1 MPDFSLGLDFGT
13 STTLVALPG
22 LEPRV
27 LPIGNE
33 GGNSWL
39 PSVLATFDKTNWLM
53 GEDADKGAIAHQFRS
68 PKSAITHDKKY
79 IANADGIEIEAD
91 EAIRKIMEEVVSR
104 CKERGFSDFSQV
116 RLSCP
121 AMWTGEQRKRLV
133 RLVNESGLVADIDQ
147 VIDEPISASI
157 AWWWSRFSKGLT
169 ITEKKRALIFD
180 LGGGTL
186 DVAVLDIFP
195 RPGSP
200 ELTIL
205 AARGIAIA
213 GDELDKALAAHITR
227 RLKQEKKYEISK
239 QKDSAVIEIAIRLE
253 ARDCK
258 ERLSNV
264 EETIFFVDEKIADV
278 PSIRITRIELNEVY
292 APQMAAALNCV
303 DAALREARM
312 KSGDNLSGPE
322 IAKLKLQDLAD
333 QIDFVVLAGG
343 MAQIKKVEAD
353 LQALMR
359 NATVERATSD
369 SRSSTSAIVM
379 GVANLNDFADL
390 NIHRPNFDFIVSYL
404 DKFGLEHRSTL
415 YEAFTPLYLPEQVM
429 RGDLFLGFQS
439 SEWLPPTPALGD
451 KVLISIETI
460 GGRRVTL
467 RNVSLNK
474 DAEGLEFKADRLS
487 GIRMKL
493 YANGQI
499 VISDN
504 HIGNVTFRV
513 KEWPHI
519 RWNSNVDSSRFAL
532 KLETIP
538 NLVRGGTY
546 IDAWRY
552 K

>member
-205 AARGIAIA
+205 SARGIAVA
-213 GDELDKALAAHITR
+213 GDELDKALATHIIE
-227 RLKQEKKYEISK
+227 RLKSEKNFEVSK
-239 QKDSAVIEIAIRLE
+239 QKDSEIVEIAIRLA
-253 ARDCK
+253 ARECK
-258 ERLSNV
+258 ELLSSV
-264 EETIFFVDEKIADV
+264 EETTFFVDEKIANV
-278 PSIRITRIELNEVY
+278 PTIRITRIELNEVY
-292 APQMAAALNCV
+292 APQMAEAMSCV

-312 KSGDNLSGPE
+312 KAGDNLSGPE
-322 IAKLKLQDLAD
+322 ISKLSLQELAD

-343 MAQIKKVEAD
+343 MSQIKKVESD
-353 LQALMR
+353 LQSLMQ
-359 NATVERATSD
+359 NATVEWATSD
-369 SRSSTSAIVM
+369 SRTSTSAIVL

-390 NIHRPNFDFIVSYL
+390 NIHRPNFDFIVSYV
-404 DKFGLEHRSTL
+404 DKFGNEHRTTL
-415 YEAFTPLYLPEQVM
+415 YEAFTPLYQPEQVM
-429 RGDLFLGFQS
+429 RGDLFLGYPIE
-439 SEWLPPTPALGD
+439 EWKPPTPAISG
-451 KVLISIETI
+451 KVMISIETI
-460 GGRRVTL
+460 GGRKVTL
-467 RNVSLNK
+467 KNVTLNK
-474 DAEGLEFKADRLS
+474 DAEGLEFDADRLS

-493 YANGQI
+493 YASGQI
-499 VISDN
+499 VISDRRN
-504 HIGNVTFRV
+504 GNVTFRV

-519 RWNSNVDSSRFAL
+519 RWNANADSSRFAL
-532 KLETIP
+532 KLENIP
-538 NLVRGGTY
+538 DVARGGTY